1 MSANH
6 VAARRRI
13 KNGEIDIRIG
23 VSRVEETTKADRFRC
38 FPDLEDAVHIKKVL
52 EEAAM
57 FVPALAGADGAEDGD
72 EGRQLLVDAFEF
84 AAEEGT
90 SRI

>member
-1 MSANH
+1 ME
-6 VAARRRI
+6 
-13 KNGEIDIRIG
+13 EI
-23 VSRVEETTKADRFRC
+23 TTADRFRC
-38 FPDLEDAVHIKKVL
+38 FPDLEDAVHVKKVL
-52 EEAAM
+52 EETAM
-57 FVPALAGADGAEDGD
+57 FVPALAGANRAEAGD